1 MSASSVGM
9 PKAGKSCNRS
19 IAVQIS
25 AIARRA
31 DRDWSDRERFEVAQ
45 RPTPRRA
52 REESSDLAR
61 LRTRQ
66 FFGGPPACDPCLDV
80 IERNREAGPV
90 KIVVATAGLPRH
102 PAREG
107 DKPNEERPR
116 RNQPGR

>member
-19 IAVQIS
+19 IAVQSS

-90 KIVVATAGLPRH
+90 EFLVTTARLSHLRAGQ
-102 PAREG
+102 G
-107 DKPNEERPR
+107 DNPNHS
-116 RNQPGR
+116 